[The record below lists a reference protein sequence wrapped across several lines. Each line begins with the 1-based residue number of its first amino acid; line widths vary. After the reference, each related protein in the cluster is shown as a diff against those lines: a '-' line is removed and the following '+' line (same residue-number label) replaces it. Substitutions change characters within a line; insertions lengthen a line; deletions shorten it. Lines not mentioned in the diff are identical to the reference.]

1 MTDKWFNLKGGL
13 RNRGDS
19 GGTRVAARVR
29 FKGEIGMGM
38 HGGGA
43 PKLI

>member
-1 MTDKWFNLKGGL
+1 MTGND
-13 RNRGDS
+13 DD

-29 FKGEIGMGM
+29 FWGRIGMGM

>member
-1 MTDKWFNLKGGL
+1 MTGS
-13 RNRGDS
+13 GDG
-19 GGTRVAARVR
+19 GGTRVAARAR
-29 FKGEIGMGM
+29 FLEGIGMGM

>member
-1 MTDKWFNLKGGL
+1 VAATTGSGND
-13 RNRGDS
+13 
-19 GGTRVAARVR
+19 GGTRVAARAW
-29 FKGEIGMGM
+29 FGGEFGMGM

>member
-1 MTDKWFNLKGGL
+1 VTTGNGND
-13 RNRGDS
+13 
-19 GGTRVAARVR
+19 GGTRVAASAW
-29 FKGEIGMGM
+29 FGGKIGMGM